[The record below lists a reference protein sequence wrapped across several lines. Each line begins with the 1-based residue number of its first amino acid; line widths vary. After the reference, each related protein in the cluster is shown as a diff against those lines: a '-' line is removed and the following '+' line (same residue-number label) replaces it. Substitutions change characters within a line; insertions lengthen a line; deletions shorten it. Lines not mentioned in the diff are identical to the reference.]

1 MTEVASAVQTILG
14 IDPGSRITGFG
25 VVGVENGK
33 IWHIDH
39 GRIRATG
46 KERGERLVEIYQRL
60 SDVLAL
66 HKPGAVAMEEVFM
79 ATNPSS
85 ALVLGQARGVILGAC
100 IGKGLRVH
108 DYPSTQIKRMVTSDG
123 HASKHKVQF
132 MVRVI
137 LELTETPEEDAAD
150 ALAAAICHHRSL
162 ELDP

>member
-1 MTEVASAVQTILG
+1 MQTILG

-25 VVGVENGK
+25 VIGVDNRE
-33 IWHIDH
+33 IRHIDH
-39 GRIRATG
+39 GRIRTTA
-46 KERGERLVEIYQRL
+46 KERGERLIEIYQRL
-60 SDVLAL
+60 SEVLDF
-66 HKPGAVAMEEVFM
+66 HSPEAVAMEEVFM

-137 LELTETPEEDAAD
+137 LELDQTPEEDAAD
-150 ALAAAICHHRSL
+150 ALAAAICHHRSSD
-162 ELDP
+162 LDA

>member
-1 MTEVASAVQTILG
+1 MQTILG
-14 IDPGSRITGFG
+14 IDPGSRITGYG

-33 IWHIDH
+33 VRHIDH
-39 GRIRATG
+39 GRIRARA

-60 SDVLAL
+60 SEVLDTHSPA
-66 HKPGAVAMEEVFM
+66 AVAMEEVFM

-137 LELTETPEEDAAD
+137 LELDQTPEEDAAD
-150 ALAAAICHHRSL
+150 ALAAAICHHRSSVV
-162 ELDP
+162 DA